1 MGGPKW
7 VGLIREIKY
16 LWKIIDYY
24 RVDEELRIERISRV
38 KLECTKRFIIQYKD
52 NNLNKFKHDDF

>member
-24 RVDEELRIERISRV
+24 RVDEELRIERIV
-38 KLECTKRFIIQYKD
+38 PE
-52 NNLNKFKHDDF
+52 LN